1 MRVRI
6 ENVTLVTTD
15 ETNRVFENGCLVW
28 EDDTI
33 LALNDFS
40 VHVDEVIDGQGGLL
54 LPGMVNTH
62 CHLGM
67 IPFRSLGDD
76 CPDRLRRF
84 LFPLENAAM
93 TRELAQASARYAA
106 AEMMLGGVT
115 TVFDMYYFEDALAEA
130 MVEMNMRAVLA
141 ETIVD
146 FANCDSDASYGGL
159 ALGERF
165 IQEWKGRHP
174 LITPAIGPHAT
185 NTNSAEVLKQAQA
198 IAERCDV
205 LLSLHTAEMDYEMET
220 FRKERNQTPIE
231 YLESI
236 GLLSPH
242 LVAAHC
248 IHVNDQDLALMAKYG
263 CQIAHCIGSNMKAG
277 KGIAPLKKMVAHHI
291 PVGLGT
297 DGASSGNT
305 LDLFAQLPLIGKA
318 HKTANHD
325 RALFP
330 AKEILPLATI
340 DGARVLNLDDQI
352 GSLTPG
358 KKADLVLV
366 ETQSANMFPI
376 YDPFSA
382 LVYSAHA
389 GNVDSVW
396 INGVQTVKHKQLVRQ
411 DLRCLRED
419 LEAKMQF
426 FKAEALRR
434 SEDL

>member
-40 VHVDEVIDGQGGLL
+40 MHVDEVIDGQGGLL

-130 MVEMNMRAVLA
+130 MIGMNMRAVLA

-146 FANCDSDASYGGL
+146 FANCD
-159 ALGERF
+159 
-165 IQEWKGRHP
+165 
-174 LITPAIGPHAT
+174 ITPAIGPHAT

-198 IAERCDV
+198 IAEHYDV

-220 FRKERNQTPIE
+220 FRKERNQTPVE

-263 CQIAHCIGSNMKAG
+263 CRIAHCIGSNMKAG

-340 DGARVLNLDDQI
+340 GGARVLNLDDQI

-396 INGVQTVKHKQLVRQ
+396 VNGVQTVKHKQLVRQ
-411 DLRCLRED
+411 DLRSLRED

>member
-15 ETNRVFENGCLVW
+15 EANRVFENGCLVW

-40 VHVDEVIDGQGGLL
+40 VPVDEVIDGQGGLL

-146 FANCDSDASYGGL
+146 FANCDSDVPYGGL
-159 ALGERF
+159 ASGERF

-198 IAERCDV
+198 IAEHYDV

-220 FRKERNQTPIE
+220 FSQERNQTPIE

-248 IHVNDQDLALMAKYG
+248 IHVNDQDLALMASM
-263 CQIAHCIGSNMKAG
+263 AAG
-277 KGIAPLKKMVAHHI
+277 LR
-291 PVGLGT
+291 T
-297 DGASSGNT
+297 AS
-305 LDLFAQLPLIGKA
+305 
-318 HKTANHD
+318 
-325 RALFP
+325 
-330 AKEILPLATI
+330 
-340 DGARVLNLDDQI
+340 
-352 GSLTPG
+352 
-358 KKADLVLV
+358 
-366 ETQSANMFPI
+366 
-376 YDPFSA
+376 
-382 LVYSAHA
+382 
-389 GNVDSVW
+389 
-396 INGVQTVKHKQLVRQ
+396 VRI
-411 DLRCLRED
+411 
-419 LEAKMQF
+419 
-426 FKAEALRR
+426 
-434 SEDL
+434 